1 MTNEINHVAVVG
13 AGHGGTAVAALLRQH
28 GFPGHIT
35 LIGSETHQPYHRPPL
50 SKSTTVGESI
60 SAELLRP
67 DEFYTTQDIDL
78 RLGTHVE
85 RVDTDRS
92 VLQLAGGDVVQYDA
106 MVLATGA
113 RALQLRLPGADL
125 PQVRTLRTFDDALW
139 LHDALMPGNHLVVVG
154 AGYVGLEVAA
164 LARSRGASV
173 TVIEGAPRVLGRSA
187 GADVAEWLTRYH
199 RSRGTEIILNAAVG
213 GFVADESGNLASV
226 QLEDRQIDCD
236 LVVVGVG
243 AEPCD
248 DLALSAGLSCDRG
261 VIVDD
266 RGRTSVPHIYA
277 IGDMT
282 RRPLPP
288 YEGLFRL
295 ESIPSASEQAKQ
307 VTADILGLPA
317 PQPEVPWF
325 WSDQYDL
332 KLQIAGMP
340 AHGEKPVVR
349 GDIDTGRFAIY
360 HLDGADRV
368 VAVEAMNSPGD
379 FLAGKKFIANQMT
392 INARDLSDTQTS
404 LKDLMRRGNE

>member
-1 MTNEINHVAVVG
+1 MTIMINHVAVVG
-13 AGHGGTAVAALLRQH
+13 AGHGGTAVVALLRQH
-28 GFPGHIT
+28 GFPGQIT

-60 SAELLRP
+60 TAELLRP
-67 DEFYTTQDIDL
+67 EDFYIGQNIDL
-78 RLGTHVE
+78 RLGTHVDHID
-85 RVDTDRS
+85 VDRS
-92 VLQLAGGDVVQYDA
+92 ALALTTGETVDYDA
-106 MVLATGA
+106 LVLATGA

-125 PQVRTLRTFDDALW
+125 PHVRTLRTFDDARW
-139 LHDALMPGNHLVVVG
+139 LHDSLTPEHHLVVVG

-164 LARSRGASV
+164 LARTRGATV
-173 TVIEGAPRVLGRSA
+173 TVIEGASRVLGRSA
-187 GADVAEWLTRYH
+187 GADVAEWLTQHH
-199 RSRGTEIILNAAVG
+199 RSRGTDVILDAEVE
-213 GFVADESGNLASV
+213 GFVADPEGNLTAV
-226 QLEDRQIDCD
+226 QLKDRRIDCD

-248 DLALSAGLSCDRG
+248 DLATSAGLACDHG
-261 VIVDD
+261 VIVDS
-266 RGRTSVPHIYA
+266 RGQTSAPNIYA

-307 VTADILGLPA
+307 VAADILGLPA
-317 PQPEVPWF
+317 PHPEVPWF
-325 WSDQYDL
+325 WSDQYEL

-340 AHGEKPVVR
+340 AHGEKPVIR
-349 GDIDTGRFAIY
+349 GDLDTNRFAVY

-379 FLAGKKFIANQMT
+379 FLAGKKFIANQTT
-392 INARDLSDTQTS
+392 INARDLSDTRTP
-404 LKDLMRRGNE
+404 LKELMKRGNE